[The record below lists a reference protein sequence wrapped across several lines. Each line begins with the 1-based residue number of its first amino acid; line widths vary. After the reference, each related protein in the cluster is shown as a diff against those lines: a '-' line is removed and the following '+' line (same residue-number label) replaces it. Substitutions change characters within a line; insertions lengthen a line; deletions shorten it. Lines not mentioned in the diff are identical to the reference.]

1 MRKRIVTITVFLLCI
16 TAGSTA
22 YWFFNNNSS
31 GLITGVVDNE
41 VVNEECIEE
50 PALLK
55 YGINIDSIEI
65 EEFRIQKNQTLATIL
80 GAFNVG
86 PLQVSEICKAS
97 LPVYNLA
104 NIHSG
109 KKYTVFTSRDS
120 LKTLQCFVYEASPMD
135 HIVVKLTEGI
145 EVFKDDIP
153 VDTTVRK
160 IGGLIRG
167 SLYETLKQQ
176 DTPSDLAV
184 RMSQLFAWQIDFFR
198 LFEGDNFRII
208 YEEISVNGTPM
219 KTGKILAASFEQQGK
234 PYYAISFEEDG
245 KAKFFNEEGKNVIG
259 AFLKAPLKF
268 FRITSHFSKNRF
280 HPVLKKNKAHL
291 GTDYAAPAGT
301 PILAVGSGKVVEAR
315 YSQFNGNYV
324 KIKHNNTYSTQ
335 YLHMS
340 KFAGGIRKGAS
351 VAQGQVIGYVGSTGL
366 ATGPHVCYRFWKNGK
381 QVDPRSV
388 NVVQTDPIKSVNREA
403 FNKVKD
409 YYIAELGAIEPDE
422 GKKTM
427 EEFVLQP

>member
-1 MRKRIVTITVFLLCI
+1 MRKRVGVITVFLLCSI
-16 TAGSTA
+16 AGMIA
-22 YWFFNNNSS
+22 YWSFYEKSAQVA
-31 GLITGVVDNE
+31 LVEDNE
-41 VVNEECIEE
+41 SIIEEEETKE

-55 YGINIDSIEI
+55 YGIHIDSIEV

-97 LPVYNLA
+97 LPVYNLS

-167 SLYETLKQQ
+167 SLYETLKQL
-176 DTPSDLAV
+176 DTPYDLAV
-184 RMSQLFAWQIDFFR
+184 RMSQLFAWQVDFFR
-198 LFEGDNFRII
+198 LFEGDNFKII
-208 YEEISVNGTPM
+208 YEEISVSGTPM

-245 KAKFFNEEGKNVIG
+245 KTKFFNEEGKNVIG

-280 HPVLKKNKAHL
+280 HPVLKRNKAHL
-291 GTDYAAPAGT
+291 GTDYAAPTGT

-340 KFAGGIRKGAS
+340 KFAKGIKKGAS

-388 NVVQTDPIKSVNREA
+388 NVVQTDPIKASSREA
-403 FNKVKD
+403 FAKVKD
-409 YYIAELGAIEPDE
+409 YYLAELEAIEPVGE
-422 GKKTM
+422 KKTM
-427 EEFVLQP
+427 EEFVLHP